1 MGVPSYNVASSVTII
16 IAQRL
21 ARRLC
26 PKCKTEETLTEAQL
40 AEQGFPHDKLG
51 EIQLFKAVGCE
62 QCTGGYKG
70 RVGIYE
76 VIKISPTI
84 AAIIMEGGNSLDIA
98 TQCQK
103 EGYNNLRQSGLIK
116 AMNGMT
122 SLKEVN
128 RVTSS

>member
-1 MGVPSYNVASSVTII
+1 MGVPSYNVASSVSII

-26 PKCKTEETLTEAQL
+26 PQCKEEEPLSEMQL
-40 AEQGFPHDKLG
+40 AEQGFPADKLA
-51 EIQLFKAVGCE
+51 EIKLFKPVGCTH
-62 QCTGGYKG
+62 CTLGYKG

-76 VIKISPTI
+76 VIKISPTK
-84 AAIIMEGGNSLDIA
+84 ASIIMEGGNSLDIA
-98 TQCQK
+98 KQCQK

-122 SLKEVN
+122 SLEEIN
-128 RVTSS
+128 RVTSA